1 MAERTKLKAGCGL
14 VMVFL
19 AGALCGAVVLFLVI
33 VKVIPLSEGW
43 RDEES
48 KEFVVNHLANRLSL
62 TEEQIAEA
70 TPIIH
75 EALEERYNHRKVYV
89 EADIELTRSALEKMK
104 PILDEKQQE
113 KAKQMFENWKNGK
126 KRFLMGAKQLSSG
139 PAIPPAKPRE

>member
-104 PILDEKQQE
+104 PILDEKQQ
-113 KAKQMFENWKNGK
+113 
-126 KRFLMGAKQLSSG
+126 
-139 PAIPPAKPRE
+139 